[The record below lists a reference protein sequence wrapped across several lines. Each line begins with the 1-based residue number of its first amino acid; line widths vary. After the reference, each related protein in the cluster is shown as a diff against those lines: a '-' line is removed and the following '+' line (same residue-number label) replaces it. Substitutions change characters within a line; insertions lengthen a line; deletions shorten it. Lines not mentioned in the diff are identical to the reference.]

1 MAPWLQISEFSVNG
15 PASPVLRHILDQ
27 RRQSRRPMPRRRLGS
42 LQVDSH
48 RELLAELHAELIEGI
63 YAPYGA
69 LHEHTVLV
77 QRQQATQ
84 GSRRSLWVQQQRARP
99 VAVVDP
105 VNADPRDI
113 RRIGAGLSA
122 VRLDFLQRIAE
133 SERLRLGETILQCE
147 VLTLGAAPGTAQR
160 RDEIQRLGQ
169 GPLMQHLKE
178 RVLGIGTRLTPD
190 DGRSGE
196 IHALTP

>member
-27 RRQSRRPMPRRRLGS
+27 RRQSRRPMPRRRLGP

-48 RELLAELHAELIEGI
+48 RQLLAELHAELIEGI

-113 RRIGAGLSA
+113 RRIGAGLGA

-133 SERLRLGETILQCE
+133 SERLQIGRDTSELQSPVHLVCRLLLEKKKKRENC
-147 VLTLGAAPGTAQR
+147 AALAIIYR
-160 RDEIQRLGQ
+160 MIYYN
-169 GPLMQHLKE
+169 
-178 RVLGIGTRLTPD
+178 
-190 DGRSGE
+190 
-196 IHALTP
+196 